1 MGFSTSA
8 AATIIFIGVLLSF
21 GFLYPVVEQ
30 NLEAHTEAFDDR
42 DDRSLTQRNTDIA
55 FDSATYY
62 PDTETLVVSVNNTG
76 TTTLRVDETDLLVDG
91 EIRTGYDT
99 EVDDGPDR
107 TLWVPGETLT
117 MTVDDVAERP
127 DRVNV
132 VTGLG
137 VRIST
142 SVEEGT
148 A

>member
-42 DDRSLTQRNTDIA
+42 DDRFLTQRNTDIA
-55 FDSATYY
+55 FDSATYD
-62 PDTETLVVSVNNTG
+62 PDTNTLVVSVNNIG
-76 TTTLRVDETDLLVDG
+76 TTTLRIDETDLLVDG
-91 EIRTGYDT
+91 NIQT
-99 EVDDGPDR
+99 EYATDVDGASDR

-117 MTVDDVAERP
+117 FTVDGITEQP

-137 VRIST
+137 VQIST
-142 SVEEGT
+142 SVEGT